1 MNSRYFTREEQFETL
16 SKTKSLKDTG
26 PEALIQKSYTY
37 RNGAVYTG
45 QWLGNFRNGRGRME
59 WPDSASYE
67 GSWEWGYASGRG
79 VFIDSVGNKYEG
91 DFKNSMAHGRG
102 TYTNTMGAV
111 YEGEWRFDMQ
121 HGRGI
126 ERWTNSNSYF
136 EGEFKDG
143 LRCGHGVWTHDQK
156 RYSGQWKNNMMHGE
170 GKMQWDYNLST
181 PSEKGGEKTLAG
193 QRSSTTNTGSLSSRG
208 FSKNTS
214 GSVSPMLNS
223 HN

>member
-1 MNSRYFTREEQFETL
+1 MIKMTQLSIKMIVRLQSFMRRTLAKRAIKDFVEVRDTYRMNSRYFTREEQFETL

-143 LRCGHGVWTHDQK
+143 LRCGHGVWTHD
-156 RYSGQWKNNMMHGE
+156 
-170 GKMQWDYNLST
+170 
-181 PSEKGGEKTLAG
+181 
-193 QRSSTTNTGSLSSRG
+193 
-208 FSKNTS
+208 
-214 GSVSPMLNS
+214 
-223 HN
+223 